1 MEVEEKYRIFMK
13 YELKYSEENYEKMK
27 NLIELWNKL
36 LIKTKLMD
44 ESLKEK
50 KLTFANQTRV

>member
-27 NLIELWNKL
+27 NLNELWNKL

>member
-1 MEVEEKYRIFMK
+1 MK

-27 NLIELWNKL
+27 NLNELWNKL